1 MARPNDSPTEDSRL
15 AIPDLFEVFRGPV
28 DIRSLALTGIF
39 LLSILYSFYFARDFL
54 LPVALAFVLSALL
67 APAVRWLNRIHVP
80 AMLGAGIVMAG
91 VLTICVYVTY
101 RLSEPAVQWIQK
113 APTSFDT
120 LRRKSRDIL
129 VPMEKARQTTAQIEK
144 MTTLTKTQDVT
155 TVEIKKPGLDEFV
168 FTGTQNFLIMCGVTT
183 ILLYFLLA
191 SGDLFLLKLVKVL
204 PTLDNK
210 KRAVEI
216 YRQIERDISI
226 YLWTITMVNAGLG
239 IAVGTTM
246 YFLGMPNPA
255 LWGVLAA
262 LLNYIPY
269 LGAMTGII
277 TVGLVSALTFDEP
290 LRIILAPSV
299 YFLFSV
305 LEGNFLMPMAVGRSL
320 ALNPVV
326 IFIWLIFWGWVW
338 GAVGAVLAVPLLAI
352 LKIICDHFTPLSTLS
367 EFLGNESKT
376 ALV

>member
-1 MARPNDSPTEDSRL
+1 MARINDSPTEESRL
-15 AIPDLFEVFRGPV
+15 AFPDFLQVFRGPV
-28 DIRSLALTGIF
+28 DIRTVALTGIF
-39 LLSILYSFYFARDFL
+39 LLFTLYSFYFARDFL
-54 LPVALAFVLSALL
+54 LPVVLAFFLSALL
-67 APAVRWLNRIHVP
+67 APLVRWLTRIHVP

-91 VLTICVYVTY
+91 VLTISVYVIY

-120 LRRKSRDIL
+120 LRRKFRDII
-129 VPMEKARQTTAQIEK
+129 VPVEKARQTTAQIDK
-144 MTTLTKTQDVT
+144 MTALTKPRDVP
-155 TVEIKKPGLDEFV
+155 TVEIKKPGLDEFI
-168 FTGTQNFLIMCGVTT
+168 FTGTQNFLIMCGVTI

-210 KRAVEI
+210 RRAVEI

-226 YLWTITMVNAGLG
+226 YLWTITMVNTGLG
-239 IAVGTTM
+239 IAVGATM
-246 YFLGMPNPA
+246 YLLGMPNPA

-262 LLNYIPY
+262 VLNYIPY

-277 TVGLVSALTFDEP
+277 TVGLASALSFDEP
-290 LRIILAPSV
+290 LKITLAPAV

-305 LEGNFLMPMAVGRSL
+305 LEGNFLMPMVVGRSL

-326 IFIWLIFWGWVW
+326 IFIWLTFWGWVW
-338 GAVGAVLAVPLLAI
+338 GIVGAVLAVPLLAF
-352 LKIICDHFTPLSTLS
+352 LKIICDHFQSLSTLS

-376 ALV
+376 TLI

>member
-1 MARPNDSPTEDSRL
+1 MARINDSPTEESRL
-15 AIPDLFEVFRGPV
+15 AFPDFLQVFRGPV
-28 DIRSLALTGIF
+28 DIRTVALTGIF
-39 LLSILYSFYFARDFL
+39 LLFTLYSFYFARDFL
-54 LPVALAFVLSALL
+54 LPVVLAFFLSALL
-67 APAVRWLNRIHVP
+67 APLVRWLTRIHVP

-91 VLTICVYVTY
+91 VLTISVYVIY

-120 LRRKSRDIL
+120 LRRKFRDII
-129 VPMEKARQTTAQIEK
+129 VPVEKARQTTAQIDK
-144 MTTLTKTQDVT
+144 MTALTKPRDVP
-155 TVEIKKPGLDEFV
+155 TVEIKKPGLDEFI
-168 FTGTQNFLIMCGVTT
+168 FTGTQNFLIMCGVTI

-204 PTLDNK
+204 PTLDNNR
-210 KRAVEI
+210 RAVEI

-226 YLWTITMVNAGLG
+226 YLWTITMVNTGLG
-239 IAVGTTM
+239 IAVGATM
-246 YFLGMPNPA
+246 YLLGMPNPA

-262 LLNYIPY
+262 VLNYIPY

-277 TVGLVSALTFDEP
+277 TVGLASALSFDEP
-290 LRIILAPSV
+290 LKITLAPAV

-305 LEGNFLMPMAVGRSL
+305 LEGNFLMPMVVGRSL

-326 IFIWLIFWGWVW
+326 IFIWLTFWGWVW
-338 GAVGAVLAVPLLAI
+338 GIVGAVLAVPLLAF
-352 LKIICDHFTPLSTLS
+352 LKIICDHFQSLSTLS

-376 ALV
+376 TLI